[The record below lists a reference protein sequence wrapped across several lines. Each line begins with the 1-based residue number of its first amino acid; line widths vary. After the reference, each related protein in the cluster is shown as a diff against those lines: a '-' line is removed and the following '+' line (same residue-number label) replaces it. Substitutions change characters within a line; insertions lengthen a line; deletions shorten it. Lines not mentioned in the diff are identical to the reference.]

1 MGMTFQDGDSVG
13 FAPPSAGRLASPAVS
28 ATIRLRLA
36 LEGAAEALAHAQVEG
51 LLASEGALEF
61 ALAELPPMNDL
72 GADDRTAVRREL
84 EAAERAL
91 LRCRRLG
98 STLTDYVRLTLAS
111 HATATGASGYTSD
124 ARNDVE
130 YAGRG
135 VNARV

>member
-1 MGMTFQDGDSVG
+1 MDGS
-13 FAPPSAGRLASPAVS
+13 RAVS
-28 ATIRLRLA
+28 ATMRLRLA

-51 LLASEGALEF
+51 LLASEGAIEF
-61 ALAELPPMNDL
+61 ALAELPQMGSIASEERD
-72 GADDRTAVRREL
+72 AVRREL

-111 HATATGASGYTSD
+111 HGPAGRTSGYAPD
-124 ARNDVE
+124 APRLRNDE

>member
-1 MGMTFQDGDSVG
+1 M
-13 FAPPSAGRLASPAVS
+13 AASHAVS

-36 LEGAAEALAHAQVEG
+36 LESAAESMAHAQIEG

-61 ALAELPPMNDL
+61 ALAELPPMEKLDTQE
-72 GADDRTAVRREL
+72 REAVRREL

-98 STLTDYVRLTLAS
+98 STLVDYVRLTLAS
-111 HATATGASGYTSD
+111 HGAATAPTNYTS
-124 ARNDVE
+124 AAPTE

-135 VNARV
+135 LNARV

>member
-1 MGMTFQDGDSVG
+1 M
-13 FAPPSAGRLASPAVS
+13 AASPAVS

-36 LEGAAEALAHAQVEG
+36 LEGAAESLAHAQVEG

-61 ALAELPPMNDL
+61 ALAELPPMEQLDAA
-72 GADDRTAVRREL
+72 GRDAVRREL

-98 STLTDYVRLTLAS
+98 STLSDYVRLTLAS
-111 HATATGASGYTSD
+111 HGAATAPYTSD
-124 ARNDVE
+124 ARNEGLE

>member
-1 MGMTFQDGDSVG
+1 MDGS
-13 FAPPSAGRLASPAVS
+13 RAVS

-61 ALAELPPMNDL
+61 ALAELPPMQGLDA
-72 GADDRTAVRREL
+72 GDRDAVRREL

-98 STLTDYVRLTLAS
+98 STLSDYVRLTLAS
-111 HATATGASGYTSD
+111 HGAATRASGYATD
-124 ARNDVE
+124 ARSDE

>member
-1 MGMTFQDGDSVG
+1 MDGS
-13 FAPPSAGRLASPAVS
+13 RAVS
-28 ATIRLRLA
+28 ATMRLRLA

-51 LLASEGALEF
+51 LLASEGAIEF
-61 ALAELPPMNDL
+61 ALAELPQMGSIASDER
-72 GADDRTAVRREL
+72 DAVRREL

-111 HATATGASGYTSD
+111 HGTVTSPSGYTPDGRSD
-124 ARNDVE
+124 E

>member
-1 MGMTFQDGDSVG
+1 MDGS
-13 FAPPSAGRLASPAVS
+13 RAVS
-28 ATIRLRLA
+28 ATMRLRLA

-61 ALAELPPMNDL
+61 ALADLPPMQDL
-72 GADDRTAVRREL
+72 DADARDAVRREL

-98 STLTDYVRLTLAS
+98 STLSDYVRLTLAS
-111 HATATGASGYTSD
+111 HGPASRTSGYAP
-124 ARNDVE
+124 ARNDE

>member
-1 MGMTFQDGDSVG
+1 MTGS
-13 FAPPSAGRLASPAVS
+13 RAVS

-61 ALAELPPMNDL
+61 ALAELPRMDGL
-72 GADDRTAVRREL
+72 VSDERDAVRREL

-111 HATATGASGYTSD
+111 HSTATNPSGYAPD
-124 ARNDVE
+124 ARGDE

>member
-1 MGMTFQDGDSVG
+1 MAAELAAM
-13 FAPPSAGRLASPAVS
+13 AGSRAVS

-51 LLASEGALEF
+51 LLASEGAIEF
-61 ALAELPPMNDL
+61 ALAELPPMHDL
-72 GADDRTAVRREL
+72 DDRERDAVRREL

-111 HATATGASGYTSD
+111 HAAADASSGYSP
-124 ARNDVE
+124 AASRLRSGH
-130 YAGRG
+130 AGL
-135 VNARV
+135 NARV

>member
-1 MGMTFQDGDSVG
+1 MDGS
-13 FAPPSAGRLASPAVS
+13 RAVS
-28 ATIRLRLA
+28 ATFRLRLA

-61 ALAELPPMNDL
+61 ALAELPPMQGLDA
-72 GADDRTAVRREL
+72 GERDAVRREL

-98 STLTDYVRLTLAS
+98 STLADYVRFTLAS
-111 HATATGASGYTSD
+111 HGAAHESSGYAPRPGSGRATNVS
-124 ARNDVE
+124 E

>member
-1 MGMTFQDGDSVG
+1 M
-13 FAPPSAGRLASPAVS
+13 AGELAAVAGSRAVS

-61 ALAELPPMNDL
+61 ALAELPPMQGL
-72 GADDRTAVRREL
+72 PSEEREAVRREL

-111 HATATGASGYTSD
+111 HNAQAPSGYSSD
-124 ARNDVE
+124 ARSETD
-130 YAGRG
+130 YAGRT

>member
-1 MGMTFQDGDSVG
+1 MSGS
-13 FAPPSAGRLASPAVS
+13 RAVS

-61 ALAELPPMNDL
+61 ALAELSPMDAL
-72 GADDRTAVRREL
+72 DGDERDAVRREL

-98 STLTDYVRLTLAS
+98 LTLTDYVRLTLAS
-111 HATATGASGYTSD
+111 HASASAATNYTPDASGD
-124 ARNDVE
+124 

-135 VNARV
+135 LNARV

>member
-1 MGMTFQDGDSVG
+1 MDGS
-13 FAPPSAGRLASPAVS
+13 RAVS
-28 ATIRLRLA
+28 ATMRLRLA

-61 ALAELPPMNDL
+61 ALAELPPMQDL
-72 GADDRTAVRREL
+72 DAADRDAVRREL

-98 STLTDYVRLTLAS
+98 STLSDYVRLTLAS
-111 HATATGASGYTSD
+111 HGPGSRTAGYAPT
-124 ARNDVE
+124 RNDD

>member
-1 MGMTFQDGDSVG
+1 M
-13 FAPPSAGRLASPAVS
+13 AASPAVS

-36 LEGAAEALAHAQVEG
+36 LEGAAESLAHAQVEG

-61 ALAELPPMNDL
+61 ALAELPPMQNL
-72 GADDRTAVRREL
+72 GDDDRVAVRREL

-111 HATATGASGYTSD
+111 HGAAAAPYTSG
-124 ARNDVE
+124 ARNEGPE

>member
-1 MGMTFQDGDSVG
+1 MT
-13 FAPPSAGRLASPAVS
+13 ASPAVS

-36 LEGAAEALAHAQVEG
+36 LEGAAEAMAHAQVEG

-61 ALAELPPMNDL
+61 ALAELPPMQNLPD
-72 GADDRTAVRREL
+72 GEREAVRREL

-111 HATATGASGYTSD
+111 HGVADPSSGYS
-124 ARNDVE
+124 AAPRVRSGQ
-130 YAGRG
+130 AGL
-135 VNARV
+135 NARV

>member
-1 MGMTFQDGDSVG
+1 MDGS
-13 FAPPSAGRLASPAVS
+13 RAVS

-61 ALAELPPMNDL
+61 ALAELPPMHGLDE
-72 GADDRTAVRREL
+72 GEREAVRREL

-98 STLTDYVRLTLAS
+98 STLSDYVRLTLAS
-111 HATATGASGYTSD
+111 HDAAARGSGYSTD
-124 ARNDVE
+124 ARTPRLGSGQAGE
-130 YAGRG
+130 FAGRG

>member
-1 MGMTFQDGDSVG
+1 MDGS
-13 FAPPSAGRLASPAVS
+13 RAVS

-61 ALAELPPMNDL
+61 ALAELPPMDTL
-72 GADDRTAVRREL
+72 DGGERDAVRREL

-111 HATATGASGYTSD
+111 HAVGRSTADYTAGARSD
-124 ARNDVE
+124 AD
-130 YAGRG
+130 YAGHG
-135 VNARV
+135 LNARV

>member
-1 MGMTFQDGDSVG
+1 M
-13 FAPPSAGRLASPAVS
+13 AASPAVS

-61 ALAELPPMNDL
+61 ALAELPAMHDL
-72 GADDRTAVRREL
+72 DDRERDAVRREL
-84 EAAERAL
+84 HAAERAL

-111 HATATGASGYTSD
+111 HAAAGASSNYSPAAPRLRSGRAGLD
-124 ARNDVE
+124 ARV
-130 YAGRG
+130 
-135 VNARV
+135 

>member
-1 MGMTFQDGDSVG
+1 M
-13 FAPPSAGRLASPAVS
+13 AASPAVS

-36 LEGAAEALAHAQVEG
+36 LEGAAESLAHAQVEG

-61 ALAELPPMNDL
+61 ALAELPPMQDL
-72 GADDRTAVRREL
+72 GGDDRAAVRREL

-98 STLTDYVRLTLAS
+98 STLADYVRLTLAS
-111 HATATGASGYTSD
+111 HGAAAAPYTSD
-124 ARNDVE
+124 ARNEAPE

>member
-1 MGMTFQDGDSVG
+1 MTS
-13 FAPPSAGRLASPAVS
+13 SRAVS

-36 LEGAAEALAHAQVEG
+36 LEGAAESLAHAQVEG

-61 ALAELPPMNDL
+61 ALAELPPFDSL
-72 GADDRTAVRREL
+72 DADERDAVRREL

-98 STLTDYVRLTLAS
+98 STLSDYVRLTLAS
-111 HATATGASGYTSD
+111 HASANGAPDYAAGIRAD
-124 ARNDVE
+124 GD

>member
-1 MGMTFQDGDSVG
+1 MT
-13 FAPPSAGRLASPAVS
+13 ASPAVS

-36 LEGAAEALAHAQVEG
+36 LEGAAEAMAHAQVEG

-61 ALAELPPMNDL
+61 ALAELPPMQGLPAEERD
-72 GADDRTAVRREL
+72 AVRREL

-111 HATATGASGYTSD
+111 HGTADTSSDYSQAAPRLRSGQ
-124 ARNDVE
+124 
-130 YAGRG
+130 AGL
-135 VNARV
+135 NARV

>member
-1 MGMTFQDGDSVG
+1 MDGS
-13 FAPPSAGRLASPAVS
+13 RAVS

-61 ALAELPPMNDL
+61 ALAELPPMQGLAGGERD
-72 GADDRTAVRREL
+72 AVRREL

-98 STLTDYVRLTLAS
+98 STLSDYVRLTLAS
-111 HATATGASGYTSD
+111 QGAATRTSGYATD
-124 ARNDVE
+124 ARADE

>member
-1 MGMTFQDGDSVG
+1 M
-13 FAPPSAGRLASPAVS
+13 
-28 ATIRLRLA
+28 RLRLA
-36 LEGAAEALAHAQVEG
+36 LEGAAESLAHAQVEG

-61 ALAELPPMNDL
+61 ALAELPPMHTL
-72 GADDRTAVRREL
+72 GAEEREAVRREL

-98 STLTDYVRLTLAS
+98 STLSDYVRFTLAS
-111 HATATGASGYTSD
+111 HAHASGGPNYATGA
-124 ARNDVE
+124 RNDAD

>member
-1 MGMTFQDGDSVG
+1 MDGS
-13 FAPPSAGRLASPAVS
+13 RAVS

-61 ALAELPPMNDL
+61 ALAELPPMEALDA
-72 GADDRTAVRREL
+72 GERDAVRREL

-98 STLTDYVRLTLAS
+98 STLSDYVRLTLAS
-111 HATATGASGYTSD
+111 HGAAAGAVRYTPDAGTPRLGSGQAED
-124 ARNDVE
+124 F
-130 YAGRG
+130 AGRG
-135 VNARV
+135 LNARV

>member
-1 MGMTFQDGDSVG
+1 M
-13 FAPPSAGRLASPAVS
+13 
-28 ATIRLRLA
+28 RLRLA

-61 ALAELPPMNDL
+61 ALAELPPMEGLAMDER
-72 GADDRTAVRREL
+72 DAVRREL

-111 HATATGASGYTSD
+111 QGAPARGYAPD
-124 ARNDVE
+124 RGDEYAGRGEE

>member
-1 MGMTFQDGDSVG
+1 MDGS
-13 FAPPSAGRLASPAVS
+13 RAVS

-36 LEGAAEALAHAQVEG
+36 LEGAAAALAHAQVEG

-61 ALAELPPMNDL
+61 ALADLPPMNTLNGGERD
-72 GADDRTAVRREL
+72 AVRREL

-98 STLTDYVRLTLAS
+98 STLSDYVRLTLAS
-111 HATATGASGYTSD
+111 HAAGRSAPGYTADARSD
-124 ARNDVE
+124 AG

-135 VNARV
+135 LNARV

>member
-1 MGMTFQDGDSVG
+1 M
-13 FAPPSAGRLASPAVS
+13 AGSRAVS

-36 LEGAAEALAHAQVEG
+36 LEGAAESLARAQVEG

-61 ALAELPPMNDL
+61 ALAELPPMNSL
-72 GADDRTAVRREL
+72 GADERDAVRREL

-98 STLTDYVRLTLAS
+98 STLSDYVRFTLAS
-111 HATATGASGYTSD
+111 HANASGAPNYAAD
-124 ARNDVE
+124 ARTDTE

>member
-1 MGMTFQDGDSVG
+1 MAG
-13 FAPPSAGRLASPAVS
+13 APAAIAGSRAVS

-61 ALAELPPMNDL
+61 ALAELPPMQGL
-72 GADDRTAVRREL
+72 PADERAAVRREL

-111 HATATGASGYTSD
+111 HAAAQAPTGYAADAFGSRSGQ
-124 ARNDVE
+124 AAGAE
-130 YAGRG
+130 YAGRA
-135 VNARV
+135 VNTRV